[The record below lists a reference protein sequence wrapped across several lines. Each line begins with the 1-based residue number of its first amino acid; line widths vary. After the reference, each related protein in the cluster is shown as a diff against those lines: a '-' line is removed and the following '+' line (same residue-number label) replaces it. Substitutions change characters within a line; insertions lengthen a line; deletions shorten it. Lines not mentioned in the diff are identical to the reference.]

1 MALDEVGINL
11 LLGGRLV
18 PEDVVRQNGTDLADF
33 LSEAKSPAI
42 VHLGALFSLLSATDA
57 S

>member
-1 MALDEVGINL
+1 MALDQVGINL

-42 VHLGALFSLLSATDA
+42 IHLGVFVSPSLRES